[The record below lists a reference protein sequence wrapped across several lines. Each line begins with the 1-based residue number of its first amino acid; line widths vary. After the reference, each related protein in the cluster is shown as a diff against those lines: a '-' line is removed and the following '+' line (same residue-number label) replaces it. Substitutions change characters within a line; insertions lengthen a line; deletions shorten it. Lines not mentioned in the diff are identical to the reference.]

1 MEKTQAL
8 FTMHEIVVA
17 LNGSPIAKHIC
28 LDSDPKICKS
38 SKDHVVKIKYDL
50 DDNSLKIIEPIL
62 KNRNL
67 KIEKVEDTLVI
78 N

>member
-1 MEKTQAL
+1 MEKTPAL
-8 FTMHEIVVA
+8 FTMHEMVVA

-38 SKDHVVKIKYDL
+38 TNDHVIKIKHDL
-50 DDNSLKIIEPIL
+50 DDNSLKIIAPIL

-67 KIEKVEDTLVI
+67 KIEKIEDMLVI
-78 N
+78 H

>member
-8 FTMHEIVVA
+8 FTMHEMVVA
-17 LNGSPIAKHIC
+17 LNGSPITKHIC

-38 SKDHVVKIKYDL
+38 ANDHVIKIKHDL
-50 DDNSLKIIEPIL
+50 DDNSLKIIESIL

-67 KIEKVEDTLVI
+67 KIEKIEDMLVI
-78 N
+78 H